1 MRLVGD
7 DRKVL
12 TKVLIIGAAALGL
25 IVALAL
31 ALVSVIPAGSSQ
43 AEDTFQTPPGYVAPI
58 EESPTP
64 TVDLVQLKDEL
75 RSAGIDVREVEVEG
89 TTLYVVLRS
98 PEVTADNA
106 IELAVHSMEIRRIA
120 ARAGMTLLRWVSGV
134 GDEQRS
140 GDQRV
145 APLQTVPYVSS
156 AEALAAVD
164 SWVKEVAAKHGVRTE
179 YVLTDYRV
187 DLRIA
192 GSIEALE
199 SATEEFLM
207 SAFALHGKG
216 YLDLVT
222 VIAESE
228 TGEVLFEGVTDCLVS
243 AISHAYA
250 ASGFDDSGF

>member
-7 DRKVL
+7 NRKVL
-12 TKVLIIGAAALGL
+12 IKALIVGAAGLGVV
-25 IVALAL
+25 VALAF
-31 ALVSVIPAGSSQ
+31 ALVSVIPPGSSQ
-43 AEDTFQTPPGYVAPI
+43 AEDTFQTPPGYVAPMD
-58 EESPTP
+58 ESAASA
-64 TVDLVQLKDEL
+64 VDVGQIAGEL
-75 RSAGIDVREVEVEG
+75 RSAGIDVKDVAVEG
-89 TTLYVVLRS
+89 STMYVALES
-98 PEVTADNA
+98 PEVTVDNA
-106 IELAVHSMEIRRIA
+106 IELAVHSMEVRRIA
-120 ARAGMTLLRWVSGV
+120 ARAGMTLLRWVSGA

-145 APLQTVPYVSS
+145 APLQTVPHVSPT
-156 AEALAAVD
+156 EALAAVD
-164 SWVKEVAAKHGVRTE
+164 SWVKEVAAKHGVQAE
-179 YVLTDYRV
+179 YVLADYRV

-192 GSIEALE
+192 GSTEALE

-207 SAFALHGKG
+207 SAFALHDKG

-228 TGEVLFEGVTDCLVS
+228 TGNVLFEGVTDCLVS